1 MKIRNFYTK
10 TKEFLIRKV
19 AELLGLI
26 IVLFGFFILIS
37 IFTYSPEDPNFILN
51 NEAEVQNL
59 LGLRGSIISD
69 FLFQSVGLISYL
81 IPFTLFFSGLYAFSQ
96 KKQIILIDNLF
107 FCILYIIFGSL
118 FFSNFYNQ
126 SFFLTINGNGGFV
139 GLFFKNSFLNS
150 IIIIN
155 KTVSY
160 YSLILITIILFLAS
174 INFRLAKVLKFI
186 GMFKNISFYKKKK

>member
-81 IPFTLFFSGLYAFSQ
+81 IPFTCTSPKFKFSEKKSILCLLFVKIY
-96 KKQIILIDNLF
+96 D
-107 FCILYIIFGSL
+107 
-118 FFSNFYNQ
+118 
-126 SFFLTINGNGGFV
+126 
-139 GLFFKNSFLNS
+139 
-150 IIIIN
+150 
-155 KTVSY
+155 
-160 YSLILITIILFLAS
+160 
-174 INFRLAKVLKFI
+174 AKP
-186 GMFKNISFYKKKK
+186 